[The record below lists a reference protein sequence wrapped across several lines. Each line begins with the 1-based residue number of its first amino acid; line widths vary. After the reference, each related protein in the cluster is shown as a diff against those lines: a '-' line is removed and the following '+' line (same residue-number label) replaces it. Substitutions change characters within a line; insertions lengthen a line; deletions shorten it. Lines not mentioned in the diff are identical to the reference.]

1 MQCLDINKQ
10 PLYYA
15 TLLGKEERVDSDGN
29 YTGEYDLTYSDPVQV
44 WMNISAARGAADFGF
59 FGISL
64 QYSKTMVTD
73 DMECPINN
81 DTVLWIDA
89 DPTTDKYNYVVK
101 RVGKSLNYISY
112 AIDEVS

>member
-1 MQCLDINKQ
+1 MMCLEINKQ

-15 TLLGKEERVDSDGN
+15 TLLGKTERMDDDGN
-29 YTGEYDLTYSDPVQV
+29 YTGEYDLSYSDPVLTK
-44 WMNISAARGAADFGF
+44 MNISAARGAADFGF

-64 QYSKTMVTD
+64 QYTKTMVTS
-73 DMECPINN
+73 DMDCPI
-81 DTVLWIDA
+81 DEGTVLWIDA
-89 DPTTDKYNYVVK
+89 DPETEKYNYVVK